1 MFIFNKNKRLALIL
15 HRPSCIIFPC
25 NGLCSLQGRFIRRKN
40 KLKKNKKMQVKT
52 GDVVRVHYT
61 GTLLDGTQFDSS
73 VGRNPLEFTVGAGQ
87 MIAGFDAGV
96 LGMAVGEKKTLQI
109 DPANAYG
116 VSNPEAIIEFPK
128 ENVPAEMQ
136 LEIGMQL
143 NLQNQYGQ
151 PVPVVVLEVKDDVTF
166 P

>member
-1 MFIFNKNKRLALIL
+1 
-15 HRPSCIIFPC
+15 
-25 NGLCSLQGRFIRRKN
+25 
-40 KLKKNKKMQVKT
+40 MQVKT

-61 GTLLDGTQFDSS
+61 GTLLDGSQFDSS

-109 DPANAYG
+109 DPDHGYG
-116 VSNPEAIIEFPK
+116 QSNPEAIIEFPRT
-128 ENVPAEMQ
+128 NVPEGMD

-143 NLQNQYGQ
+143 NLQNEYGQ
-151 PVPVVVLEVKDDVTF
+151 PVPVVIMQIGEDVVVMDANHSLAGKDLIFEVELVEIVG
-166 P
+166 